1 MHPGR
6 ISGATRS
13 LGAPGNWN
21 RETNG
26 PCGSLAIRDGERQ
39 GMPLMESAWFPTPE
53 ELVALVAGAPVILRI
68 VGTSHP
74 PVALYAGKHP

>member
-6 ISGATRS
+6 IADATRS
-13 LGAPGNWN
+13 LGAPESWN

-26 PCGSLAIRDGERQ
+26 PCGSLAIRDGVQR
-39 GMPLMESAWFPTPE
+39 GLPHMESAWFPTPE
-53 ELVALVAGAPVILRI
+53 ELAALVAGAPVILRI

-74 PVALYAGKHP
+74 PVMLYAGDRP